1 MSSDIKYHPINNLIK
16 DNNYKSFLDLES
28 GPKYGVH
35 WKIKCDKNINADV
48 TIIKHDEKVFLVDL
62 VLLENIRWKQGLSW
76 GKAKNTSK
84 I

>member
-35 WKIKCDKNINADV
+35 
-48 TIIKHDEKVFLVDL
+48 
-62 VLLENIRWKQGLSW
+62 
-76 GKAKNTSK
+76 
-84 I
+84 